1 MKRRRRV
8 EITVETTRLVIR
20 RSKNQAPVWCLECS
34 APVQSVTP
42 AEAAALTG
50 VNTRAIYRW
59 VEAAQLHLIETAE
72 QAPLI
77 CLISLRRVTNQGG
90 NNHVAEHIIEHRN
103 HD

>member
-1 MKRRRRV
+1 MKRKRRV
-8 EITVETTRLVIR
+8 EITVETNWLIIR
-20 RSKNQAPVWCLECS
+20 RHKNQASVWCLECS
-34 APVQSVTP
+34 SPVQSVTP
-42 AEAAALTG
+42 EEAAVLAG

-77 CLISLRRVTNQGG
+77 CLDSLRSLTDHGG
-90 NNHVAEHIIEHRN
+90 NNHVAEHLINHCN